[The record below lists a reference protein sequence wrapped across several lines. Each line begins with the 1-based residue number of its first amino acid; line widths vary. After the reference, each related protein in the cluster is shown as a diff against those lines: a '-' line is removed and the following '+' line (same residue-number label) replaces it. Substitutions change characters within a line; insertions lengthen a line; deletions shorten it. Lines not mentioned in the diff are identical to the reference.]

1 MRLAS
6 LAEFRRIVYTP
17 GSAPSLATL
26 RARLS
31 SIPGGQ
37 RQGKRYYVDLDEFDR
52 AYNLRATLEDNR
64 VKLEADPLLDGLI

>member
-6 LAEFRRIVYTP
+6 LSEFRRIVYTP
-17 GSAPSLATL
+17 DSAPSLATL
-26 RARLS
+26 RARVG

-52 AYNLRATLEDNR
+52 VHSVRSTLEDR
-64 VKLEADPLLDGLI
+64 RAKLETDPLLKGLI

>member
-6 LAEFRRIVYTP
+6 LAEFRRMVYTND
-17 GSAPSLATL
+17 SAPSLATL
-26 RARLS
+26 RARVG

-52 AYNLRATLEDNR
+52 VYNVRATLEDNR
-64 VKLEADPLLDGLI
+64 AKLEADPLLDGLI